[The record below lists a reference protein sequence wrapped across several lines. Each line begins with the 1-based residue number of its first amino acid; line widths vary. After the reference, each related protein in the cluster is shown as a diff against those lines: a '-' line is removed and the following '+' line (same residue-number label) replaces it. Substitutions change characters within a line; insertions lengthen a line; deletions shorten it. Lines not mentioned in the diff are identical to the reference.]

1 MTPEVQPEQSS
12 KSDLLKFQ
20 QFLNDQFM
28 EIYRTEVEQGG
39 LQLDVAKVTDISNE
53 LGLRFKSAEA
63 TWFIPLKHL
72 LHISSKAEFEPTYL
86 THDWIRGFNHF
97 RGEVYTVVD
106 LSRYMG
112 GERKEI
118 SLNTRLVMLRNT
130 NKAKVAL
137 LVDNIDLSH
146 AADFTLLY
154 RFSTDENKWNINE
167 DAANV
172 EDFLN
177 RKMLSKLETNIIE
190 NILVGKKKDEN
201 LLLMPMVSDL
211 FVDGYKPVFVLN
223 TEAMLEDMSNRSPF

>member
-1 MTPEVQPEQSS
+1 MTLEVQPEQSS
-12 KSDLLKFQ
+12 KSNLLKFQ

-28 EIYRTEVEQGG
+28 EIYRAEIEQGG
-39 LQLDVAKVTDISNE
+39 LQLDVAKVADISNE
-53 LGLRFKSAEA
+53 LGLKFKSAEA

-72 LHISSKAEFEPTYL
+72 LHISAKAEFEPTYL

-106 LSRYMG
+106 VSRYMG

-118 SLNTRLVMLRNT
+118 SLNTRLVMLRNI

-137 LVDNIDLSH
+137 LIDNIDLSH

-154 RFSTDENKWNINE
+154 RFSTDKTEWNLHE
-167 DAANV
+167 DVSSV
-172 EDFLN
+172 EDFLD
-177 RKMLSKLETNIIE
+177 RKVLSKLEANIIE
-190 NILVGKKKDEN
+190 NISARKEKYEN
-201 LLLMPMVSDL
+201 LPLMPVVGDL
-211 FVDGYKPVFVLN
+211 FMDGYKPVFVLN